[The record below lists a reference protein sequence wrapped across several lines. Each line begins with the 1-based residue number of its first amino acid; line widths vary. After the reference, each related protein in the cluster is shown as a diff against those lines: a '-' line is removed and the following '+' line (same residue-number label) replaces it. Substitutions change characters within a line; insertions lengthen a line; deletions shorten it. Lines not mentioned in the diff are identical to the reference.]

1 MTSVSDIDVYRA
13 ANLIINQYDDPVFH
27 AAGRID
33 ELLDA
38 GDLDGCAVWRRI
50 LEAIKELQNT
60 ESGGAVH

>member
-1 MTSVSDIDVYRA
+1 MISDRDIWIA
-13 ANLIINQYDDPVFH
+13 ANEVIKTYDDPVFH

-50 LEAIKELQNT
+50 LDAIKELQNT
-60 ESGGAVH
+60 ESDGAVH